1 MNMYFDEAVGGSVT
15 YGGSLKPKA
24 ITVKDT

>member
-1 MNMYFDEAVGGSVT
+1 MNIHINEAVGGSVT
-15 YGGSLKPKA
+15 YGDLLKPKA